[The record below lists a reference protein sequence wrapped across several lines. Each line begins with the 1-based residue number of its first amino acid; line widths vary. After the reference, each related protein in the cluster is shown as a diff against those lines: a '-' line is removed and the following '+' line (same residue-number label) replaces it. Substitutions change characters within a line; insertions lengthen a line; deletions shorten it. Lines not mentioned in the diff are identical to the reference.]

1 MVEKIKQISVN
12 RRDVVI
18 IIATTFFILV
28 YAPLEIIVTNIDEFW
43 FELSSAIAICG
54 SVFIIL
60 STFLYLWFAFVK
72 NERLLEVSRV
82 ILLSILLSSFLQ
94 GDFLNI
100 DFGVLNGADIE
111 WKKYLGRMVL
121 DIAVWAIVLI
131 CAAYAHWKNMKL
143 FRSIQLLVA
152 VFILG
157 ISAITLCV
165 LTFQCKISRNTANE
179 SVVLTNEGLF
189 ETTTNDNIVVFI
201 LDMFDSDYMTQ
212 LLENKPE
219 MYDELEGFVFF
230 DNYSGTYS
238 TTKYS
243 MAHLYTGDMFN
254 NYGSF
259 EYMMENVADKRLYPD
274 LLAENGYMSYYYTD
288 YSYFMPNRL
297 AHSAKNKYIG
307 EYKISSYP
315 QLTLKIYQLA
325 GIKYLPNCF
334 KLFIMMD
341 GTEFEEVKD
350 CDGAEL
356 YFSKNSYLKEN
367 IHKEFSVSDEKAVRY
382 IYMEGTHY
390 PYQTN
395 KSGDKQL
402 FGKITSVE
410 CAEGVLSIV
419 QSYIQKL
426 KAAGTYDNTAIVITA
441 DHGYYWD
448 GTLRSPVMMVKPIN
462 SNGELRVSHAP
473 TCQNDFAATI
483 LDLASIDYE
492 EFGNSV
498 FDISENE
505 NRERFFYQYNLSDG
519 DKNGNFRLIEYSIDS
534 LGTDWDDFKLTN
546 TDITENGD
554 HVSHRDNCET
564 CQNDTQV
571 MYDRDYPR
579 LKHEKSKTYPK

>member
-12 RRDVVI
+12 KRDVVI

-43 FELSSAIAICG
+43 FELSSAIAICA

-60 STFLYLWFAFVK
+60 STFLYFGFAFVK
-72 NERLLEVSRV
+72 NERLLGVMRV
-82 ILLSILLSSFLQ
+82 ILLSVLLSTFLQ

-111 WKKYLGRMVL
+111 WRNYAGRMVL
-121 DIAVWAIVLI
+121 DIAIWALVLI
-131 CAAYAHWKNMKL
+131 VAIFLYLKHMKL
-143 FRSIQLLVA
+143 FQDIQFASA
-152 VFILG
+152 VLILG
-157 ISAITLCV
+157 ISVITLSV
-165 LTFQCKISRNTANE
+165 LVFQCRESRNTNGK
-179 SVVLTNEGLF
+179 SVVLSNEGLF
-189 ETTTNDNIVVFI
+189 NTTYNDNIVVFV

-219 MYDELEGFVFF
+219 MYGELDGFVFF

-243 MAHLYTGDMFN
+243 MPHLFTGAMFN
-254 NYGSF
+254 NFDSF
-259 EYMMENVADKRLYPD
+259 DNMMQSVSEQKIYVD
-274 LLAENGYMSYYYTD
+274 LLTENGYNSYYYSD
-288 YSYFMPNRL
+288 YNSFFSNRL
-297 AHSAKNKYIG
+297 IYTAKNKYIG
-307 EYKISSYP
+307 ECEISSYP
-315 QLTLKIYQLA
+315 QLALRIYQLA

-334 KLFIMMD
+334 KPFLMME

-356 YFSKNSYLKEN
+356 YVSKNSYLKE
-367 IHKEFSVSDEKAVRY
+367 KLPKKLYVTDEKAIRY

-402 FGKITSVE
+402 FGNITSVE

-462 SNGELRVSHAP
+462 SNGELMVSHAP
-473 TCQNDFAATI
+473 TCQSDFAATI

-492 EFGNSV
+492 EFGDSV

-519 DKNGNFRLIEYSIDS
+519 DTNGNYRLIEYSIDS
-534 LGTDWDDFKLTN
+534 SGTDWDDFKLTN
-546 TDITENGD
+546 TDITENGNY
-554 HVSHRDNCET
+554 VSHQDNCET
-564 CQNDTQV
+564 CQNNSQV
-571 MYDRDYPR
+571 LYDKDYPR
-579 LKHEKSKTYPK
+579 LKHEKSKLYPK